1 MKVIDAD
8 RYRSIDGHRSM
19 HLETHRG
26 AINIASK
33 RPGCD
38 ARVTEKAIH
47 DASIG
52 MAVMDWIDDDAT
64 DRGVRRR
71 TRARACVHRPTRD
84 RPIDRSRPSSR
95 LHPPFA
101 SSRPRIHSFDR
112 AIDRSVGR
120 SMDGMDGM
128 DGHHIHPST
137 YTYRQTDD
145 TYIHDNRPIIIYY
158 IERERP
164 TDPRAPPPPTP
175 PRARSTSHDDD
186 DDDDDF
192 FRRSSV
198 VDATTDSRDDRGTN
212 ERAPRV
218 SVGDDDDEG
227 RRRRR

>member
-47 DASIG
+47 DAS
-52 MAVMDWIDDDAT
+52 
-64 DRGVRRR
+64 
-71 TRARACVHRPTRD
+71 
-84 RPIDRSRPSSR
+84 
-95 LHPPFA
+95 
-101 SSRPRIHSFDR
+101 SRPRIHSFDR

-137 YTYRQTDD
+137 YTYIQTDD

-158 IERERP
+158 IESARP

-175 PRARSTSHDDD
+175 PRARSTSHDDDD

>member
-19 HLETHRG
+19 NIDTHRG

-47 DASIG
+47 ASSIG

-71 TRARACVHRPTRD
+71 TRASIDRLATDRSIVRVHRVVFIHRSHRRD
-84 RPIDRSRPSSR
+84 RGFIRSR
-95 LHPPFA
+95 
-101 SSRPRIHSFDR
+101 
-112 AIDRSVGR
+112 DRSVGR
-120 SMDGMDGM
+120 SMDGMEWNGM

-137 YTYRQTDD
+137 HTHIQTDD

-186 DDDDDF
+186 DDDDDDDDF